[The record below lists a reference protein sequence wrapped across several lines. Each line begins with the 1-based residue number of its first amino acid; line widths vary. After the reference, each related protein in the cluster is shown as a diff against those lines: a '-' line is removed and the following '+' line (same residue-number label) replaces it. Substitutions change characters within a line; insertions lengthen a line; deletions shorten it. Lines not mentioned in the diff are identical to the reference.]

1 MMTMMLSITSNS
13 VGTATL
19 TSNLIIL
26 LSALFGGLIL
36 NVKTTPESVAWV
48 RSLDYFYYA
57 FEALMA
63 NELVG
68 MKLAFDPGGIEGT
81 AIFFLCLSCFSDLL
95 GMYCEKRI
103 ELTDSHCCWLP
114 GIEVKGELFLEALNL
129 RSDAVGEDVFF
140 LFLLVVGYGTM
151 AFLALTCCI
160 PDACTGGR
168 SMRRCKML
176 CGLNAQD

>member
-68 MKLAFDPGGIEGT
+68 MKLAFDPGGIEG
-81 AIFFLCLSCFSDLL
+81 
-95 GMYCEKRI
+95 
-103 ELTDSHCCWLP
+103 
-114 GIEVKGELFLEALNL
+114 IEVKGELFLEALNL